1 MGLSGGDLCID
12 NGLSFGWIT
21 HSLFIISSK
30 HPTFEHEYHH
40 HLKSLSTLL
49 TTATRELNALILPL
63 NTLAI
68 IMQTTPSDQSLTTP
82 TSLSPVLQIKQEGVE
97 ARVDNLKRIAQDTSF
112 SLLNQDTDM
121 ISVANH
127 IPNIPSGSAIAR
139 PPTRTRSPS
148 GTLFTRRRPELR
160 LTLSSEEKADFSAAI
175 QRARSN
181 LVSDATK
188 LPKSTNMGLGND
200 AQLGA
205 SSRNNTAKADT
216 QTVPPA
222 TRADAQRALAKPSE
236 QASNPWP
243 IPQPISDKERT
254 HAPSENQ
261 TSINSYNSQAH
272 SWEESEI
279 FDRTETKVKKSPEI
293 QPSRAVFLRAIP
305 CMYVGD
311 VKNATSFYKDILGFS
326 ILGRPD
332 SSHASL
338 VRSPSHMANNTTLGR
353 SRGTLKK
360 APADSVQVYLR
371 ILPMGED
378 GERIKPPPTTLWI
391 MVNDVDAVF
400 TELQDQWSKFAPR
413 TDEYFPMHSFGDAKI
428 LSKPQNKAWG
438 NRELHVVDGDQNKII
453 FFRELH

>member
-1 MGLSGGDLCID
+1 L
-12 NGLSFGWIT
+12 
-21 HSLFIISSK
+21 
-30 HPTFEHEYHH
+30 
-40 HLKSLSTLL
+40 
-49 TTATRELNALILPL
+49 LNA
-63 NTLAI
+63 LAI

-82 TSLSPVLQIKQEGVE
+82 TSLSPVLQVKQGVE
-97 ARVDNLKRIAQDTSF
+97 EVRVDNLNRIAQDTSF
-112 SLLNQDTDM
+112 SLMDEKKM
-121 ISVANH
+121 ISVAT
-127 IPNIPSGSAIAR
+127 IDPISSIPSGSAIAR
-139 PPTRTRSPS
+139 PPTRNRSPS
-148 GTLFTRRRPELR
+148 GTLFTKRRPELR

-175 QRARSN
+175 QRARGN

-200 AQLGA
+200 AQPGA
-205 SSRNNTAKADT
+205 PSKSNITTRADT
-216 QTVPPA
+216 QTNAPA

-236 QASNPWP
+236 QVSNPWP

-254 HAPSENQ
+254 HAPTANQ
-261 TSINSYNSQAH
+261 MSINTHNSEAH
-272 SWEESEI
+272 SWEESET
-279 FDRTETKVKKSPEI
+279 FDRPEVKAKRSPDI

-305 CMYVGD
+305 CMYVAD

-326 ILGRPD
+326 ILGKPD

-338 VRSPSHMANNTTLGR
+338 VRSPSHMANSTTLGR
-353 SRGTLKK
+353 YRGTLKK

-371 ILPMGED
+371 IVPMGEN

-391 MVNDVDAVF
+391 MVNDVDAVH

-453 FFRELH
+453 FFRELY